1 MIKLALPTGDLRSP
15 TAELLSGVGLNVEGY
30 GEGSRQYRL
39 PVAGQEEVR
48 VRVFRERDIPM
59 QVALGNYDIGITSLA
74 WVAEMQARFPQQPLV
89 PLGDLRFGQNAIFA
103 AISQSRDIRRGGSA
117 LSARGGVGGRLVG
130 QGPSPDLVRIA
141 SEYPNLAEAF
151 ARAARLPRYRV
162 QAVAGA
168 AEAYPPE
175 DADIA
180 IITAKD
186 EAAIRAHKLDPIHHL
201 LDTSAWLI
209 ANADSLATKDLSPVL
224 SRLQSAATTSTNGA
238 LHLPDPVTTDRP
250 SPAHGRGVGGEG
262 SRGEGP
268 LRLAIPD
275 GHQQRHVFGALAK
288 AGINFDGYEE
298 KTYVRRPKSTIDG
311 LEVKVIRPQDMSQL
325 IAFGEFDIAV
335 TGRDL
340 LYEHTFAF
348 PSSPA
353 AEVLDLQVSQYNLSA
368 VVDSNLP
375 ADNIAGAMAY
385 WRGQGR
391 EALIVAAEF
400 PATAD
405 HYARSRHFWRY
416 RVMPIAG
423 ASEGFVPEDAD
434 LLIEGTETGRTI
446 AENNLKILDN
456 IYRSTTCLIAR
467 KDAQL
472 SGKRKSTYNEIFGAL
487 QKSLD

>member
-1 MIKLALPTGDLRSP
+1 VIKLALPTGDLRSP
-15 TAELLSGVGLNVEGY
+15 VAELLAAAGLNVEGY

-39 PVAGQEEVR
+39 PVAGSEEVR

-59 QVALGNYDIGITSLA
+59 QVALGNYDIGVTSLA
-74 WVAEMQARFPQQPLV
+74 WIAEMQARFPQQPLV
-89 PLGDLRFGQNAIFA
+89 PLGDLSIGQSAIFA
-103 AISQSRDIRRGGSA
+103 ATAGGGS
-117 LSARGGVGGRLVG
+117 GGGTVG
-130 QGPSPDLVRIA
+130 QGPRPDAPVRIA

-151 ARAARLPRYRV
+151 ARASRLPRYRV
-162 QAVAGA
+162 HAVAGA

-180 IITAKD
+180 ILAAPD
-186 EAAIRAHKLDPIHHL
+186 EAKVRSHGLEPVHRL

-209 ANADSLATKDLSPVL
+209 ANAGSLAAKDLSPVL
-224 SRLQSAATTSTNGA
+224 GRLQQATTGARNGS
-238 LHLPDPVTTDRP
+238 LHLPGPMTSLAPDTSHLTTR
-250 SPAHGRGVGGEG
+250 
-262 SRGEGP
+262 EGP

-288 AGINFDGYEE
+288 AGLTFDGYEE
-298 KTYVRRPKSTIDG
+298 KTYVRRPKSGIDG
-311 LEVKVIRPQDMSQL
+311 LEVKVIRPQDMPQL
-325 IAFGEFDIAV
+325 IAFGEFDIAI

-340 LYEHTFAF
+340 LLEHTFAF
-348 PSSPA
+348 PSTPA
-353 AEVLDLQVSQYNLSA
+353 AEMLDLQVSQYNLSA
-368 VVDSNLP
+368 VVDGNLP
-375 ADNIAGAMAY
+375 ADDLAGAMAY
-385 WRGQGR
+385 WRAQGR

-456 IYRSTTCLIAR
+456 IYRSTTCLVAHR
-467 KDAQL
+467 DANL
-472 SGKRKSTYNEIFGAL
+472 AGKRKAVYDEVFGAL
-487 QKSLD
+487 QRSVA

>member
-1 MIKLALPTGDLRSP
+1 MIKLALPTGDLRAP

-74 WVAEMQARFPQQPLV
+74 WIAEMQARFPQQPLV
-89 PLGDLRFGQNAIFA
+89 PLGDLRIGASSIFA
-103 AISQSRDIRRGGSA
+103 AIASSRDRVSV
-117 LSARGGVGGRLVG
+117 LSA
-130 QGPSPDLVRIA
+130 PSVRIA
-141 SEYPNLAEAF
+141 SEFPNLAEAF

-175 DADIA
+175 DADVVIIA
-180 IITAKD
+180 ARD
-186 EAAIRAHKLDPIHHL
+186 EAAIRAHSLEPIHHL
-201 LDTSAWLI
+201 LDSSAWLI

-224 SRLQSAATTSTNGA
+224 GRLQSATTASTNGA
-238 LHLPDPVTTDRP
+238 LHLPLPVSETTNRP
-250 SPAHGRGVGGEG
+250 SPAKWERGGGEG
-262 SRGEGP
+262 SL

-288 AGINFDGYEE
+288 AGITFEGYEE
-298 KTYVRRPKSTIDG
+298 KTYVRRPKTSIDG
-311 LEVKVIRPQDMSQL
+311 LEVKVIRPQDMPQL
-325 IAFGEFDIAV
+325 IAFGEFDIAI

-340 LYEHTFAF
+340 LLEHTFAF
-348 PSSPA
+348 PSTPA
-353 AEVLDLQVSQYNLSA
+353 AEMLDLQVSQYNLSA
-368 VVDSNLP
+368 VVDGELP
-375 ADNIAGAMAY
+375 ADNLADAMAY

-434 LLIEGTETGRTI
+434 ILIEGTETGRTI

-456 IYRSTTCLIAR
+456 IYRSTTCLIASKTAR
-467 KDAQL
+467 L
-472 SGKRKSTYNEIFGAL
+472 TGKRKSTYDELFAAL
-487 QKSLD
+487 QRSVA

>member
-15 TAELLSGVGLNVEGY
+15 TAELLTGAGLQVEGY

-39 PVAGQEEVR
+39 RVAGSEEVR

-59 QVALGNYDIGITSLA
+59 QVALGNYDLGITSLS
-74 WVAEMQARFPQQPLV
+74 WIEEMRVRFPHQPVV
-89 PLGDLRFGQNAIFA
+89 PLGDLGI
-103 AISQSRDIRRGGSA
+103 GHSA
-117 LSARGGVGGRLVG
+117 LIAATPSTSGGGLAAT
-130 QGPSPDLVRIA
+130 VRIA
-141 SEYPNLAEAF
+141 SEYPNIAEAY
-151 ARAARLPRYRV
+151 ARAARFPRYRV

-175 DADIA
+175 DADIVVIA
-180 IITAKD
+180 AAD
-186 EAAIRAHKLDPIHHL
+186 EGAVREHGLAPAHRL
-201 LDTSAWLI
+201 LDTSAYLI
-209 ANADSLATKDLSPVL
+209 ANTGSLAAKDLGPVL
-224 SRLQSAATTSTNGA
+224 SKLQSAAKTSTNGR
-238 LHLPDPVTTDRP
+238 LQLPPPVPATGRAPSREERHRP
-250 SPAHGRGVGGEG
+250 EDI
-262 SRGEGP
+262 

-275 GHQQRHVFGALAK
+275 GHQQRHVYGALAK
-288 AGINFDGYEE
+288 AGITFEGYEE
-298 KTYVRRPKSTIDG
+298 KTYVRRPRTTIEG
-311 LEVKVIRPQDMSQL
+311 LEVKVVRPQDMPQL
-325 IAFGEFDIAV
+325 IAFGEFDIAI

-340 LYEHTFAF
+340 LLEHTFAF
-348 PSSPA
+348 PSTPA

-368 VVDSNLP
+368 VVDGQLP
-375 ADNIAGAMAY
+375 AENIAEAMAY
-385 WRGQGR
+385 WREQGR

-434 LLIEGTETGRTI
+434 ILIEGTETGRTI

-467 KDAQL
+467 KDASFKGRRL
-472 SGKRKSTYNEIFGAL
+472 ATYREVFAAL
-487 QKSLD
+487 EKSLS

>member
-1 MIKLALPTGDLRSP
+1 MIKLALPTGDLRAP

-39 PVAGQEEVR
+39 SVAGQEEVR

-89 PLGDLRFGQNAIFA
+89 PLGDLRIGPNAVFA
-103 AISQSRDIRRGGSA
+103 AISHT
-117 LSARGGVGGRLVG
+117 VG
-130 QGPSPDLVRIA
+130 QRPSPDWAVGNLVRIV
-141 SEYPNLAEAF
+141 SEYPNLADAF

-175 DADIA
+175 DADVA

-186 EAAIRAHKLDPIHHL
+186 EASIRTHNLEPIHHL

-209 ANADSLATKDLSPVL
+209 ANADSLAAKDLSPVL
-224 SRLQSAATTSTNGA
+224 SRLQSATTAAGNGA
-238 LHLPDPVTTDRP
+238 LHLPAPITANGSKS
-250 SPAHGRGVGGEG
+250 SPQPERAH
-262 SRGEGP
+262 
-268 LRLAIPD
+268 LRIAIPD

-288 AGINFDGYEE
+288 AGITFDGYEE
-298 KTYVRRPKSTIDG
+298 KTYVSRPKSSIGG
-311 LEVKVIRPQDMSQL
+311 LEVKVIRPQDMPQM

-353 AEVLDLQVSQYNLSA
+353 TEVLDLQVSQYNLSA
-368 VVDSNLP
+368 VVDGNLP
-375 ADNIAGAMAY
+375 ADNIADAMAY

-391 EALIVAAEF
+391 EALIIAAEF

-472 SGKRKSTYNEIFGAL
+472 SGRRKATYDEVFGAL
-487 QKSLD
+487 QKSVA